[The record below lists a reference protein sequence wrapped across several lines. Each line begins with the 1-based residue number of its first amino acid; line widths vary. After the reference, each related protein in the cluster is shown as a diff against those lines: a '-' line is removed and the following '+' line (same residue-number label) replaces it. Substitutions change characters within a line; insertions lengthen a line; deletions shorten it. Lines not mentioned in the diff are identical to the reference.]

1 MKHRKSEHSESVPAC
16 KNVLNGA
23 CGYGQSKCWF
33 THNDSEI
40 ENQNLNVK
48 DQEITEKMLDMME
61 KITHVFNFLKTRLIK
76 HNNEQTFNI

>member
-1 MKHRKSEHSESVPAC
+1 MKHRKSEHSESVPSC
-16 KNVLNGA
+16 KHVLNGA

-61 KITHVFNFLKTRLIK
+61 KITQRLQLLENQFSRTHK
-76 HNNEQTFNI
+76 